1 MAPASYYELS
11 ELSAMTIPEELQD
24 ILSSDAD
31 ILSGAVRFKGTRV
44 PVQALIDTLTH
55 GLPVSDFLEGFPDVT
70 EEQAMAV
77 LRWEQ
82 NQARQTFGLE
92 MVG

>member
-1 MAPASYYELS
+1 
-11 ELSAMTIPEELQD
+11 MTIPRELQNVLD
-24 ILSSDAD
+24 INPQ
-31 ILSGAVRFKGTRV
+31 IISGAVRFKGTRV
-44 PVQALIDTLTH
+44 PVQALIDSLTH

-82 NQARQTFGLE
+82 NLARQTFGLE
-92 MVG
+92 SAG